1 MLFCKT
7 IFSYKHLQWSS
18 YNLNKKTLE
27 TLLTIYFKSDDIL
40 KISKNFDPNKAQG
53 HDMISIW
60 MVKLCD
66 ASLCKPLELIFKS
79 GLESGKFPLKWKNA
93 NVVSVH
99 KKETSKYWKIT
110 VPYLCFPLLEKYL
123 KILYNNMFEFFV

>member
-1 MLFCKT
+1 M
-7 IFSYKHLQWSS
+7 IFLQPYK
-18 YNLNKKTLE
+18 KKTLE

-79 GLESGKFPLKWKNA
+79 GLESRKFPL
-93 NVVSVH
+93 
-99 KKETSKYWKIT
+99 E
-110 VPYLCFPLLEKYL
+110 
-123 KILYNNMFEFFV
+123 